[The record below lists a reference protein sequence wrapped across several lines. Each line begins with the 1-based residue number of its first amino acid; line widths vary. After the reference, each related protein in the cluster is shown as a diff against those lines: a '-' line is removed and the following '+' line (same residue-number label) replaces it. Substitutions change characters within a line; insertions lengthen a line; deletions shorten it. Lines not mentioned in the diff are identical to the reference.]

1 MKQVA
6 MCRHS
11 PAQPRRRMAVLAAL
25 VGASLSACTIGD
37 VTTLEPSAPASSPQ
51 PTLPD
56 SGAEVSDGPAAG
68 PALDKEPTVIKAT
81 DLQEAVDA
89 IAADNPGT
97 GIAVAG
103 SGTVAAAGI
112 TDPLPAWST
121 VKVPLAIAAERAGV
135 AEADVVS
142 RAITYSDNA
151 AADSLWEALG
161 GGEQAAQATQAII
174 GTSTVPATP
183 PRPGFSAFGQTQW
196 SVSQQA
202 EFIAALGCQEGA
214 DPILVA
220 MGQPDPAQ
228 HYGLRTLEGAVMK
241 GGWGPAEDGSYEARQ
256 MGLIT
261 LGEHTVAV
269 AIYAAAPSGDY
280 GEAQQMLSRVVTQ
293 LATAEV
299 EWPDAGCQQGAV

>member
-1 MKQVA
+1 M
-6 MCRHS
+6 
-11 PAQPRRRMAVLAAL
+11 
-25 VGASLSACTIGD
+25 
-37 VTTLEPSAPASSPQ
+37 
-51 PTLPD
+51 
-56 SGAEVSDGPAAG
+56 
-68 PALDKEPTVIKAT
+68 IKAT

>member
-81 DLQEAVDA
+81 DLQEAVGA

-161 GGEQAAQATQAII
+161 GGEQAAQAPQAII